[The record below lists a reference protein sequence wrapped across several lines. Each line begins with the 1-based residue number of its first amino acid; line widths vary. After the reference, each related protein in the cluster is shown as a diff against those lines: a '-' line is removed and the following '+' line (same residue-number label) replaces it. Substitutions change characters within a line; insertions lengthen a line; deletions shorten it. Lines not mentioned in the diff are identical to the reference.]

1 MLKIGLTG
9 GVGSG
14 KTAVSDAFSALGV
27 TIIDTDI
34 IARDVLIDNQTLLD
48 TLTQAFGKQILDQNQ
63 QLIRPKLREVAFQ
76 TPENKKKLDNIMH
89 PVIRQ
94 ETLHQIKLAEKKEN
108 KYCIVVVPLLI
119 ETGFKKL
126 VDRVLVVTAPH
137 NRKLNW
143 LKKRSELDQVTAEK
157 IMSSQSSDAEKLAIA
172 NEHIHNDLDLDNIT
186 ARVKALH
193 TYYSSITN

>member
-9 GVGSG
+9 GIGSG
-14 KTAVSDAFSALGV
+14 KTAVSDAFSTLGV

-63 QLIRPKLREVAFQ
+63 QLIRPKLRDLAFQ

>member
-9 GVGSG
+9 GIGSG

-63 QLIRPKLREVAFQ
+63 QLIRPKLREIAFQ
-76 TPENKKKLDNIMH
+76 TPENKTKLDNIMH

-193 TYYSSITN
+193 TYYLSIIN